1 MFQNRFIA
9 AAASVALC
17 GALVVPAGCKKKEEA
32 KPAAAAAEPAKKD
45 EAVKVEEK
53 AAPAPAAAPAQPDIE
68 LAGAEAVVGWL
79 SFKSY
84 NGMFDAI
91 EGVGGRLGLL
101 PPGGGLRTQ
110 MTQQLTAVM
119 AQAGVKDIAW
129 FDMSKP
135 LHIGFHDQHAAAA
148 PGTPPN
154 PMEVASGVF
163 LLLPVTGKDAA
174 VNALKAAG
182 AKVAAEADGHEALLT
197 TPKGE
202 KVYFDFIK
210 DYTVITV
217 MDKDRYGK
225 IKGFAENLAKVD
237 VPAVAYM
244 GIAIDELVKSR
255 KAEVDQFMAMIEAK
269 SQEGAGAGAN
279 PQLNSKAMGMYMK
292 MIRTWLTDAT
302 RFELLVGADP
312 SNMRVEFRM
321 QARDGSKFAKQL
333 GAGKGRTTAAIANL
347 LPANTYFSVAASADP
362 ASSMEQMDES
372 LLLLKEAFKMEQP
385 AYDAMAADMKELA
398 KLQDGNSAMGVYPD
412 GPAALGMLA
421 AVGTNDGAAAMKVGK
436 RVVVGIL
443 SQIMKL
449 AKEEQAAKGAKDE
462 EGEKVMAAFEQSLKD
477 GKLEPTITLIN
488 GLAADKG
495 VKLTTNS
502 TTEGDVACDV
512 LDATLDYTKMPPD
525 SAQAKALMGEK
536 LALALCAGKA
546 KLSIAFGPSALE
558 KAKAAAMAKAGGLS
572 DAPAY
577 KAAVGT
583 KDGATVVY
591 VNPGAALAAFKAIVP
606 PSINIPGDKA
616 VLFSCANRVKSF
628 SCGFDVPVD
637 LIKSGLE
644 ASRGGMAPMPAPGG
658 AEPPAAVAP
667 APAPAPT
674 K

>member
-1 MFQNRFIA
+1 
-9 AAASVALC
+9 
-17 GALVVPAGCKKKEEA
+17 
-32 KPAAAAAEPAKKD
+32 
-45 EAVKVEEK
+45 
-53 AAPAPAAAPAQPDIE
+53 
-68 LAGAEAVVGWL
+68 
-79 SFKSY
+79 
-84 NGMFDAI
+84 
-91 EGVGGRLGLL
+91 
-101 PPGGGLRTQ
+101 
-110 MTQQLTAVM
+110 
-119 AQAGVKDIAW
+119 
-129 FDMSKP
+129 
-135 LHIGFHDQHAAAA
+135 
-148 PGTPPN
+148 
-154 PMEVASGVF
+154 
-163 LLLPVTGKDAA
+163 
-174 VNALKAAG
+174 
-182 AKVAAEADGHEALLT
+182 
-197 TPKGE
+197 

-225 IKGFAENLAKVD
+225 VKGFAENLAKVE

-312 SNMRVEFRM
+312 ANMRVEFRM

-333 GAGKGRTTAAIANL
+333 TAGKGRTTAAIANL
-347 LPANTYFSVAASADP
+347 LPANSYFSVAASADP
-362 ASSMEQMDES
+362 AASMEQMDES
-372 LLLLKEAFKMEQP
+372 LLLLKEAFKMDQA

-421 AVGTNDGAAAMKVGK
+421 AVGATDGAAAMKVGK
-436 RVVVGIL
+436 RVIFGIL
-443 SQIMKL
+443 GQVIKL

-462 EGEKVMAAFEQSLKD
+462 QGEKVMAAFEQSLKE

-488 GLAADKG
+488 GIAADKG
-495 VKLTTNS
+495 IKLTTNS

-525 SAQAKALMGEK
+525 SAQAKALMGDK
-536 LALALCAGKA
+536 LALAICAGKA
-546 KLSIAFGPSALE
+546 KLSFAFGPSALE

-606 PSINIPGDKA
+606 PTINIPGDKA

-628 SCGFDVPVD
+628 ACGFDVPVD
-637 LIKSGLE
+637 LIKSGIE